1 MWWKDY
7 TEEPPKFVKAFN
19 AKSNISRES
28 LTDEVE
34 RMAWNYHF
42 SYLYNQM
49 IYEQSEGY
57 GYYEVVSKRY
67 LPTGYALPCL
77 VKKEEKC
84 EPTEDTL
91 KQRATADFVVFYAG
105 VCIFQTQIRTF
116 TRDTQYIYNA

>member
-7 TEEPPKFVKAFN
+7 TEEPPKFVKAWN
-19 AKSNISRES
+19 SKKKRDREP

-34 RMAWNYHF
+34 RMAWNYHY
-42 SYLYNQM
+42 SYLYNRM

-77 VKKEEKC
+77 VKKEEKY

-91 KQRATADFVVFYAG
+91 KQRVTADFVGFYAG
-105 VCIFQTQIRTF
+105 VCVFQSQIRTF
-116 TRDTQYIYNA
+116 TWDTDYIYDA

>member
-19 AKSNISRES
+19 AKSNIKRVPLS
-28 LTDEVE
+28 DEVE

-42 SYLYNQM
+42 AYLYNQM

-57 GYYEVVSKRY
+57 GYYEVVPKRY

-77 VKKEEKC
+77 VKNEQKD

-91 KQRATADFVVFYAG
+91 KQRAAADFVGFYAG
-105 VCIFQTQIRTF
+105 VCIFQSQIRTF
-116 TRDTQYIYNA
+116 TWDTDYIYNA